1 MAKLPKFTVTKRKDN
16 SWALSSDDDG
26 RVRKTASTKAE
37 LTKGG
42 VLKKALGPEGG
53 SVRIKKADGKYQEE
67 RTFPKS
73 KDPSKSPG

>member
-1 MAKLPKFTVTKRKDN
+1 MAKLPKFTVAKRNDN
-16 SWALSSDDDG
+16 TWALSSDDG
-26 RVRKTASTKAE
+26 GGVRKVAKTKAE

-42 VLKKALGPEGG
+42 VLQKAVGPGGG